1 MVLLMT
7 NDLLI
12 FLPVH
17 TKNPKGKECFVT
29 VKNMKKLSKE
39 HEISC
44 EAKVVVQFS
53 QRQYINCKCSNYK
66 HSTNACQTVPRELRP
81 HS

>member
-1 MVLLMT
+1 MT
-7 NDLLI
+7 DDLLR

-29 VKNMKKLSKE
+29 VKNAKTLSKE

-44 EAKVVVQFS
+44 EAEVMVQFS
-53 QRQYINCKCSNYK
+53 QRQVYK
-66 HSTNACQTVPRELRP
+66 LQMRML
-81 HS
+81 

>member
-7 NDLLI
+7 DDLLI

-29 VKNMKKLSKE
+29 VKNMKNCQKNMKSAVKQK
-39 HEISC
+39 SW
-44 EAKVVVQFS
+44 FS
-53 QRQYINCKCSNYK
+53 FLKDNI
-66 HSTNACQTVPRELRP
+66 
-81 HS
+81 